1 MLQHFVAR
9 TGVAVLLGIGGEV
22 SPFGCSIPSRR
33 FAKHRDMRRDPALTI
48 QLIQHLARAEGCVH
62 KSPDVLRRV
71 MDLVGEGVLKP
82 HVSHRS
88 PLDQAAD
95 AHRMAE
101 QGGDGHGRIVL
112 DIPPL

>member
-1 MLQHFVAR
+1 
-9 TGVAVLLGIGGEV
+9 
-22 SPFGCSIPSRR
+22 
-33 FAKHRDMRRDPALTI
+33 MRRDPALTI
-48 QLIQHLARAEGCVH
+48 QPVQHLARAEGSVDE
-62 KSPDVLRRV
+62 SPDVLRRV
-71 MDLVGEGVLKP
+71 MDLVGKGMLKP
-82 HVSHRS
+82 HVSHRL